1 MLKVILIIIGIL
13 VALLGII
20 MIYDAR
26 SLTKKLFGFGDQNE
40 ATNGF
45 KILGFIIAV
54 IGAFLIY
61 FNVL

>member
-1 MLKVILIIIGIL
+1 MLKIVLIMIGVIIVLFGT
-13 VALLGII
+13 I

-45 KILGFIIAV
+45 KILGFVIAI